1 MKKGTII
8 SVQTKV
14 NTSLE
19 QVWNAWTLPK
29 HIVNWNFASPEWH
42 CPKAENNL
50 KVGETFTY
58 EMVAK
63 DGSFS
68 FPFSGKY
75 TKIELYKMIEYV
87 LEDNRKV
94 AIEFEEKDGKVILS
108 ESFEA
113 EGTNA
118 DEMQRAGW
126 QAILEN
132 FKTYTE
138 SI

>member
-1 MKKGTII
+1 MII
-8 SVQTKV
+8 SVETKV
-14 NTSLE
+14 NAKLE
-19 QVWNAWTLPK
+19 QVWNVWTKPE

-42 CPKAENNL
+42 CPKAENSL

-58 EMVAK
+58 EMAAK

-75 TKIELYKMIEYV
+75 TKIELYKRIEYV
-87 LEDNRKV
+87 LDDNRKV
-94 AIEFEEKDGKVILS
+94 TILFEEKDKQTLVT

-132 FKTYTE
+132 FKIYTE
-138 SI
+138 MR